1 MKCRAGLAIGFA
13 DKDSYLK
20 QADQLT
26 ELLKGS
32 EGKDSVLI
40 VCKKERVQKLLPP
53 NQNIH
58 IEETLLERLSAAFG
72 KDNIKVL

>member
-1 MKCRAGLAIGFA
+1 
-13 DKDSYLK
+13 
-20 QADQLT
+20 
-26 ELLKGS
+26 
-32 EGKDSVLI
+32 
-40 VCKKERVQKLLPP
+40 VQKLLPP